1 MPLQQ
6 FRVLV
11 DFQGQMDL
19 AMEETHNIKH
29 PELALHKIKEIC
41 HKNFKQEICG
51 FLGFCPDAEKY
62 TVKQERN
69 ISPEPSSYFLI
80 DPLAYLLFKEKYKFA
95 AVFHSHLIGDEKPS
109 EFDVK
114 MADNCCQAFLIYSL
128 NTEKINIY
136 EPQTMEC
143 DVSILERFKAIL

>member
-1 MPLQQ
+1 MEDSQE
-6 FRVLV
+6 
-11 DFQGQMDL
+11 QMDS
-19 AMEETHNIKH
+19 AMEEIHNIKH
-29 PELALHKIKEIC
+29 PERALHEIKQIC
-41 HKNFKQEICG
+41 HKNFRQEVCG
-51 FLGFCPDAEKY
+51 FLGFCPDVRKY
-62 TVKQERN
+62 IVKQEVN

-95 AVFHSHLIGDEKPS
+95 AIFHSHLTGDEKPS

-114 MADNCCQAFLIYSL
+114 MANNCCQAFLIYSL